1 MSKTFYITTPIY
13 YPSGNP
19 HIGTVYTDVLAD
31 ILARWNRL
39 SGNDVFFT
47 TGTDEHAQKVEKGAK
62 ELGISPKAYADK
74 AVQPFVEVFQ
84 KYNISYS
91 TFVRTTDKNHETYC
105 QQLLKKLYD
114 KGDIY
119 KGKYEGWYCI
129 SCETYYTEKDLL
141 GENCPLHRTKASW
154 VEEEAYFF
162 RMSKY
167 QKRVQEYIKKQNYIF
182 PKTRQTFLLNRMN
195 KGLKD
200 LCISRTNTEWGIPIT
215 FDKTYRIWVWF
226 DALPNYLSSVQSPT
240 KRKFWPADVHMIAH
254 DILWHH
260 SVIWLSML
268 FAAGIKPPKKL
279 LVHGFILGE
288 GGLKMSKSLGNV
300 IDPMEVCKKYPV
312 DSVRYFLAR
321 EIPFGSDGSFSMKA
335 LHERHNGELV
345 NDLSNLHA
353 RSLSMIEKYQAG
365 KIKQVN
371 KNVLSKKLNLK
382 KINASMQVYAFHDAL
397 SEIWKF
403 VNICNKYINDTQPWE
418 LAKKNETKKLDIVLY
433 NLADS
438 LRLISLLIE
447 AFMPETA
454 EKIQKSLGM
463 KKKESFKELKFGL
476 LGNNTLQKV
485 GYLFTRVEE
494 EKMPTKAIAKK
505 ETLPMKQAQKEYVSE
520 LGIVSFKDWEK
531 MKLQVG
537 KIVKVDAHPNADR
550 LYVLQIDL
558 GAEKR
563 QVVAGLREHYSPKE
577 LLHKNVIV
585 FSNLQPSVIRDVESR
600 GMLLAA
606 SSNGKVVLLAPEKDI
621 ELGARIS

>member
-1 MSKTFYITTPIY
+1 M
-13 YPSGNP
+13 G
-19 HIGTVYTDVLAD
+19 HCYTGVLSD
-31 ILARWNRL
+31 ILARWHRL
-39 SGNDVFFT
+39 AGEEVFFS
-47 TGTDEHAQKVEKGAK
+47 TGTDEHGQKVEKAATLAGLSPQAYVDK
-62 ELGISPKAYADK
+62 VSKLFLELA
-74 AVQPFVEVFQ
+74 Q
-84 KYNISYS
+84 KYELSHTI
-91 TFVRTTDKNHETYC
+91 FIRTTDKSHEKFC
-105 QQLLKKLYD
+105 QKILKIVYD

-119 KGKYEGWYCI
+119 KGKYKGWYCVD
-129 SCETYYTEKDLL
+129 CETYYTEKDLKD
-141 GENCPLHRTKASW
+141 GKCPLHGKATIW
-154 VEEEAYFF
+154 MEEEGYFF
-162 RMSKY
+162 KMSKY
-167 QKRVQEYIKKQNYIF
+167 EKKVKEYIQKQNYIL
-182 PKTRQTFLLNRMN
+182 PKSRQDFLLGRM
-195 KGLKD
+195 KGGITD
-200 LCISRTNTEWGIPIT
+200 LSISRKNITWGVPLP
-215 FDKTYRIWVWF
+215 FDKQHRAYVWF
-226 DALPNYLSSVQSPT
+226 DALLNYTSAAQG
-240 KRKFWPADVHMIAH
+240 KNAKFWPADVHMIAH

-268 FAAGIKPPKKL
+268 FSAGIKPPKRL
-279 LVHGFILGE
+279 LVHGFIQGE
-288 GGLKMSKSLGNV
+288 GGLKMSKSLSNV

-353 RSLSMIEKYQAG
+353 RTLSMIEKYQRG

-382 KINASMQVYAFHDAL
+382 KINASMNTYAFHDAL
-397 SEIWKF
+397 AEIWKF

-418 LAKKNETKKLDIVLY
+418 LAKKNETQKLDIVLY

-447 AFMPETA
+447 PFMPETA
-454 EKIQKSLGM
+454 GKIQTSLGM

-494 EKMPTKAIAKK
+494 EKMPTKAIVKK
-505 ETLPMKQAQKEYVSE
+505 ETLPMKQAPREAVSE
-520 LGIVSFKDWEK
+520 MGIVSFKDWEK

-550 LYVLQIDL
+550 LYVLQVDL

-563 QVVAGLREHYSPKE
+563 QVVAGLRQHYNPKE

-585 FSNLQPSVIRDVESR
+585 FTNLQPSIIRDVESK